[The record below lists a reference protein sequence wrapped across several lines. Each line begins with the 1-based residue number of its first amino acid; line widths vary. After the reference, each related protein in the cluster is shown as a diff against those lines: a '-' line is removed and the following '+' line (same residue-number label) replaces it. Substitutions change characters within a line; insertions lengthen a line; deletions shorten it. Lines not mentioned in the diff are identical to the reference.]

1 MNYSII
7 IRGSE
12 TLESDSINDNDVAT
26 PSVRG
31 LPRGHRNPR
40 YSVHAA
46 RVAVA
51 HWNGLEDATP
61 NHRRLQFTLR
71 EDVS

>member
-51 HWNGLEDATP
+51 HWNGLESATW
-61 NHRRLQFTLR
+61 RTGRLHFILR